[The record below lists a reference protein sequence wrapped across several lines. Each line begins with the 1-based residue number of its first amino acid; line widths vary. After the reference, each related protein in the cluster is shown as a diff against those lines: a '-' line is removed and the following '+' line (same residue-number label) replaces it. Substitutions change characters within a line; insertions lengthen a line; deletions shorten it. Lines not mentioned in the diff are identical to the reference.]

1 MSTHLWRVS
10 ALLFL
15 LTACGQEYGVK
26 AQPSYSPPGDTGGV
40 TLHPLGSGEM
50 YAAWCPEE
58 DDLPDAAGTNEE
70 CDKEAVTGTIDAVVE
85 WTIPQWSNYG
95 EYSQVVMAPVV
106 GQLDDDNGD
115 GLVDREDIPD
125 IVVVTD
131 DEGAHSDKKGILRV
145 VPGDGLTGGRAVQRV
160 DVEQGDLTLQVYPYR
175 YSNAALGDIDDDGEA
190 EIVIIVQVVIGPG
203 EEDSGLD
210 TSVPDTN
217 PPAEGTGGT
226 PPDSGSG
233 PGEIPILPGDLPP
246 PPEGDM
252 GGCYVAAFTP
262 ELTVDWV
269 SMEAT
274 VDCGGHAPA
283 IADLE
288 ADGNPEVI
296 VGAFALS
303 GSDGTVLW
311 QGDRGVGAYAWHA
324 ETGFHPVPAD
334 LDGDGLMEVVTGRS
348 IYDYRGGVICDAG
361 SEEDDGYVAVADLDM
376 DGEGEVV
383 SVGNGLVRVF
393 GMDCLA
399 TATWPLA
406 GSGNG
411 GPPTIADFDGDA
423 EPEIGIASGTR
434 YAIYEPDGSMLWS
447 TVVSDESSASTGS
460 AVYDFEGDGRAEIVY
475 ADESHFWIFDG
486 LTGDVRYES
495 TDHASRTLHEFP
507 TVADVDGDGLPEVI
521 LPNGGGHQSENLTG
535 LTIIGSA
542 NLDWLPGRQVWN
554 QHAFSLTNINDDL
567 SVPAPA
573 QPNWPLHN
581 NFRSGDPQ
589 PVSGSSAPDV
599 VPLSELCT
607 LECERDT
614 LVVRI
619 RLGNEGAAIMR
630 RDVPVS
636 LYAEDVSGVRT
647 YLGSAFSVA
656 EVAPGE
662 TTDTMVLRVDWSGY
676 DNQSLVV
683 VADDDEGLAWVP
695 ECVEDN
701 NEATFDTPDCS
712 SSR

>member
-1 MSTHLWRVS
+1 MSPHPWRAS
-10 ALLFL
+10 ILLL
-15 LTACGQEYGVK
+15 LLPACGQEYGVK
-26 AQPSYSPPGDTGGV
+26 AQPDYSPPGDTGGV
-40 TLHPLGSGEM
+40 TLHPTGSGEM
-50 YAAWCPEE
+50 YAAWCPED
-58 DDLPDAAGTNEE
+58 DDLPDAAGINET

-85 WTIPQWSNYG
+85 WNIPQWSNYG
-95 EYSQVVMAPVV
+95 EYSQIVMAPVV

-115 GLVDREDIPD
+115 GVVDRDDVPD

-131 DEGAHSDKKGILRV
+131 DEGAHRHKKGILRV
-145 VPGDGLTGGRAVQRV
+145 VPGDGLTGGRAIQRV
-160 DVEQGDLTLQVYPYR
+160 DVEVEGGTLQVYPYR

-190 EIVIIVQVVIGPG
+190 EIVVVVQVQAGPG
-203 EEDSGLD
+203 GEDTAD
-210 TSVPDTN
+210 TAEDTA
-217 PPAEGTGGT
+217 PPAEDTAPLPG
-226 PPDSGSG
+226 DSGEDDT
-233 PGEIPILPGDLPP
+233 PPILPDLPP
-246 PPEGDM
+246 PPEGDD
-252 GGCYVAAFTP
+252 GPCYVAAFAP
-262 ELTVDWV
+262 DLTLDWV
-269 SMEAT
+269 SNAAEL
-274 VDCGGHAPA
+274 DCGGHAPA
-283 IADLE
+283 IADLD
-288 ADGNPEVI
+288 ADGDPEVI
-296 VGAFALS
+296 VGAYVLS
-303 GSDGTVLW
+303 GSDGGVRW
-311 QGDRGVGAYAWHA
+311 QGDRGVGAYKWHP
-324 ETGFHPVPAD
+324 ETGYHPVPAD
-334 LDGDGLMEVVTGRS
+334 LDGDGFMEVVTGRS
-348 IYDYRGGVICDAG
+348 IYDYRGNVLCDAG
-361 SEEDDGYVAVADLDM
+361 SEEEDGYVAVADLDM

-383 SVGNGLVRVF
+383 SVGNGLARVF

-399 TATWPLA
+399 TASWPIA

-434 YAIYEPDGSMLWS
+434 YAIYEADGSMLWS
-447 TVVSDESSASTGS
+447 AIVSDESSASTGS

-475 ADESHFWIFDG
+475 ADESRFWIFDG

-495 TDHASRTLHEFP
+495 ADHASRTLHEFP

-521 LPNGGGHQSENLTG
+521 IPNGGGHQSENLTG
-535 LTIIGSA
+535 LTILGSA

-573 QPNWPLHN
+573 QSNWPLHN

-599 VPLSELCT
+599 VPLAELCT

-636 LYAEDVSGVRT
+636 LYAEDISGFRT

-676 DNQSLVV
+676 DNQNLVV
-683 VADDDEGLAWVP
+683 VADDDEGLQWVP

-701 NEATFDTPDCS
+701 NEATFETPDCS
-712 SSR
+712 SGS